1 MTPSRIGRILES
13 SFNEI
18 YLFDAATL
26 CFVEASR
33 GALENLG
40 YSIEELRHLTPVDLK
55 PMNRAEFEALIEPLR
70 HDESDRIVFE
80 TTHRRKDGSLYP
92 VEVRLQLSAEESP
105 PVFLAIIQDIS
116 ERKAAEQLLQQQTDI
131 LRRQAELLDLAQAL
145 IRNLDSE
152 IIFWN
157 RGAER
162 LYGWSQQEA
171 LGRYSHDLLR
181 TEFPQPLA
189 DIEHHFLRT
198 GHWEGELVHTRR
210 DGTRLTVASYW
221 ALYRDQHGKPQAVLE
236 VNNDVTRLKHAEQT
250 IRDLNTSLE
259 SRVRARTAQLEQAN
273 QELEA
278 FSYSVSHDLRG
289 PLRGIDGF
297 SQALLED
304 YNKVLDDQGKHYLHR
319 IREGSQRMA
328 QLIDDLLN
336 LSRITRSEMH
346 TAWVD
351 LGALAHSVADALR
364 ASEPDRPVEIVIAP
378 GMRVQGDAP
387 LLRIALENLLS
398 NAWKF
403 TGRQRHARIEFGVK
417 DQTGERVYFLR
428 DNGVGFDMTY
438 ADKLFMAFQRLHRA
452 DDFEGTGVGLVTV
465 ARIIQRHGGRAWAEA
480 SVGHGATFYFT
491 LGDGGEEHVAA
502 VSAHTWHG

>member
-1 MTPSRIGRILES
+1 MTVSRIGRILES

-18 YLFDAATL
+18 YLFDAHTL
-26 CFVEASR
+26 RFIEASH
-33 GALENLG
+33 GARENLG
-40 YSIEELRHLTPVDLK
+40 YSMEELRLLTPVDLK
-55 PMNRAEFEALIEPLR
+55 PMTLEEFEAVLVPLR
-70 HDESDRIVFE
+70 RNEQDRIMFE
-80 TTHRRKDGSLYP
+80 TSHRRKDGTSYP
-92 VEVRLQLSAEESP
+92 VEVRLQLSAEEAP

-116 ERKAAEQLLQQQTDI
+116 ERKAAEQLLQAQTDI

-152 IIFWN
+152 IVFWN
-157 RGAER
+157 RGAEH
-162 LYGWSQQEA
+162 LYGWSQREA
-171 LGRYSHDLLR
+171 LGRCSHDLLQ
-181 TEFPQPLA
+181 TEFPTPLS
-189 DIEHHFLRT
+189 DIEEHFMNT

-221 ALYRDQHGKPQAVLE
+221 ALYRDKNGTPQAVLE
-236 VNNDVTRLKHAEQT
+236 VNHDVTRLKQAEQT
-250 IRDLNTSLE
+250 IRDLNASLE
-259 SRVRARTAQLEQAN
+259 MRVRARTAQLEQAN

-304 YNKVLDDQGKHYLHR
+304 YGKILDDQGKHYLR
-319 IREGSQRMA
+319 RVREGSQRMA
-328 QLIDDLLN
+328 QLIDDLMN

-346 TAWVD
+346 TDWVD
-351 LGALAHSVADALR
+351 LGGLARGIVDGLR
-364 ASEPDRPVEIVIAP
+364 AAEPERAVELVIAP
-378 GMRVQGDAP
+378 GMRVQGDAS

-403 TGRQRHARIEFGVK
+403 TSKQRQAHIEFGVEEQ
-417 DQTGERVYFLR
+417 DGERVYFLR

-465 ARIIQRHGGRAWAEA
+465 ARVIQRHGGRAWAA
-480 SVGHGATFYFT
+480 ARVGQGATFYFT
-491 LGDGGEEHVAA
+491 LGDGLDEPIPALVARTG
-502 VSAHTWHG
+502 HR